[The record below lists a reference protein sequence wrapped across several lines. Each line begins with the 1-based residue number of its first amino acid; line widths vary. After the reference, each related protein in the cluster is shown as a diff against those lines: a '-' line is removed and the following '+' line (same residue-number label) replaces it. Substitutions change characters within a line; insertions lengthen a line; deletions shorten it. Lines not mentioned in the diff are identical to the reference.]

1 MIELDK
7 PVVRKS
13 RLNVAAARERKVVV
27 SLEATDTVSIRQIGT
42 RKENAYSVTFE
53 RLFWIL
59 ARARAEAK
67 ADTKRKER
75 LAKRKANRWIQA
87 KRSAKQRKARR

>member
-13 RLNVAAARERKVVV
+13 RLNVAAARDRKVVV

-42 RKENAYSVTFE
+42 RKENSYSVTFE

-75 LAKRKANRWIQA
+75 LAKRKANR
-87 KRSAKQRKARR
+87 KVRR